1 MTFNFNRRLK
11 KRLMIA
17 KHLGFKKPSNF
28 LTSIPEDTIVVGTN
42 SIPPI
47 SLQVLT
53 GPLTVVAG
61 EVIIGINVQPPYTQQ
76 SLTVRVTNINTDIPR
91 RNVNVTATLWD
102 GSIDQLSS
110 ETFSSDSTVTVVSDA
125 NGYCVFNNLRVEK
138 TGSYRIGYKCF
149 NHDGSLVEF
158 KPFTSDDTSVQFL
171 IIPASVKRIA
181 IDRQPP
187 DSIEAGLIISPG
199 PQVTIYDEYNNPT
212 SLYNVRVSLNKNTF
226 FSGTTSRLVLSPT
239 PPTTFNN
246 LTIAIPA
253 TGYRMIF
260 DVLASSTPSIT
271 STPFDITPRPL
282 RILNITEPTE
292 EKFLISLSSSNPDL
306 FASSSPLISAQITGI
321 YPPSGNLVTFTFSPT
336 AESPTYTGLLTLQFA
351 TTSQY
356 IYVRIPVYNFPIATY
371 DRFNERFYNNEWK
384 QFIDPPP
391 PTVMPP
397 IVTPPPEPIDIPGI
411 EPR

>member
-61 EVIIGINVQPPYTQQ
+61 EVIIGLTVQPPYTQQ

-110 ETFSSDSTVTVVSDA
+110 ETFSSDSTVTVASDA

-158 KPFTSDDTSVQFL
+158 KPFTSDDTSTPFI
-171 IIPASVKRIA
+171 IIPASVKRVA

-212 SLYNVRVSLNKNTF
+212 SLYNVRVSLLL
-226 FSGTTSRLVLSPT
+226 FSY
-239 PPTTFNN
+239 NN
-246 LTIAIPA
+246 LT
-253 TGYRMIF
+253 
-260 DVLASSTPSIT
+260 
-271 STPFDITPRPL
+271 
-282 RILNITEPTE
+282 
-292 EKFLISLSSSNPDL
+292 
-306 FASSSPLISAQITGI
+306 
-321 YPPSGNLVTFTFSPT
+321 
-336 AESPTYTGLLTLQFA
+336 
-351 TTSQY
+351 
-356 IYVRIPVYNFPIATY
+356 
-371 DRFNERFYNNEWK
+371 
-384 QFIDPPP
+384 
-391 PTVMPP
+391 
-397 IVTPPPEPIDIPGI
+397 
-411 EPR
+411 

>member
-53 GPLTVVAG
+53 GPLAAVAG
-61 EVIIGINVQPPYTQQ
+61 EVIIGINVQPTLRPD
-76 SLTVRVTNINTDIPR
+76 LGPMTVRVTNINTDIPR

-138 TGSYRIGYKCF
+138 SGLYRIGYKCF

-158 KPFTSDDTSVQFL
+158 KPFTSDNTSAPFM

-187 DSIEAGLIISPG
+187 ASTVFGQIITPG
-199 PQVTIYDEYNNPT
+199 PQITIYDEYNNPT
-212 SLYNVRVSLNKNTF
+212 DFYQVRVKLNKNTF
-226 FSGTTSRLVLSPT
+226 SSGTTSLLVTLPS
-239 PPTTFNN
+239 PTTFSN
-246 LTIAIPA
+246 LTIATPA
-253 TGYRMIF
+253 TGYQMIF
-260 DVLASSTPSIT
+260 EVLASQMPSIT
-271 STPFDITPRPL
+271 STPFDITP
-282 RILNITEPTE
+282 
-292 EKFLISLSSSNPDL
+292 
-306 FASSSPLISAQITGI
+306 AHG
-321 YPPSGNLVTFTFSPT
+321 
-336 AESPTYTGLLTLQFA
+336 
-351 TTSQY
+351 
-356 IYVRIPVYNFPIATY
+356 
-371 DRFNERFYNNEWK
+371 
-384 QFIDPPP
+384 
-391 PTVMPP
+391 
-397 IVTPPPEPIDIPGI
+397 
-411 EPR
+411 